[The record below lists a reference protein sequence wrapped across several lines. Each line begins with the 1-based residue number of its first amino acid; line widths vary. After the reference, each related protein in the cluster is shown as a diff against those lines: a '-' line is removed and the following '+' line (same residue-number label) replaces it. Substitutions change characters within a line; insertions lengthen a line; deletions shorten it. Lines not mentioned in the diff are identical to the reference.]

1 MRLINKERRIRLLG
15 FDDTWFMIIGILIL
29 SWVTTFL
36 FNSSIFNYPFMDI
49 FLSWT
54 ISLFF
59 TMCNWLFMRAV
70 VIQMRVVYPEL
81 KDSTKRIFYLF
92 LILLVSVL
100 TIDVVGNLILKYFYG
115 FNYNPINRTR
125 VVLPIVI
132 ISVMVQAIYEAV
144 YHFIRLKKAIRD
156 EEEAKQMVA
165 KAQLDALRNQAQ
177 PHFFFNT
184 LNTLRDI
191 IDQNTKE
198 EAKDFVDKIAD
209 VYRFILESGN
219 SNLIPIR
226 DEMKFAQS
234 YIHIQKERF
243 GNNLNVDWDIPEEA
257 LDELIVPMSLQL
269 LLENA
274 IKHNVISR
282 AKPLEIL
289 VGIKEGYLV
298 VENKIQRKSS
308 QLASTKLGLK
318 NIERRYEL
326 ISNKTPIIENDGIT
340 FSVSIPLLQ
349 FSDHK
354 ESYEHIDY

>member
-1 MRLINKERRIRLLG
+1 
-15 FDDTWFMIIGILIL
+15 
-29 SWVTTFL
+29 
-36 FNSSIFNYPFMDI
+36 
-49 FLSWT
+49 
-54 ISLFF
+54 
-59 TMCNWLFMRAV
+59 
-70 VIQMRVVYPEL
+70 
-81 KDSTKRIFYLF
+81 
-92 LILLVSVL
+92 
-100 TIDVVGNLILKYFYG
+100 
-115 FNYNPINRTR
+115 
-125 VVLPIVI
+125 
-132 ISVMVQAIYEAV
+132 MVQAIYEAV